1 MNTVTQKQTIL
12 KRDFFYHALITGI
25 FSKHD
30 HFGNKNN
37 DTVYQSNNIS
47 DQLIVL
53 GKIISGIKTLEDSY
67 RNFSKTTKINVDYGD
82 STLQWA
88 YLFYYLHPYICQS
101 YSTFNLH
108 NLQSILNIDSDSVTI
123 SMFGCGPCPELIAF
137 TDFLSVYFPHVN
149 HINANVFDIAVDK
162 WSYSRNIVEEHIIP
176 KSWHGSFKINTHN
189 IDLTKEHDFTQYV
202 ELSNSQIVTFQNCI
216 NEIVTESGIHRE
228 TFLSNIQSILSV
240 MPRQSILLLS
250 DLTGHAFIRDIL
262 EFIINDLNKSDN
274 ILRDK
279 ITVQKDYLTEKI
291 SLIGLGRGLEN
302 ALSGNDYLQM
312 QQWRT
317 KLRFKGSVDFGSK
330 ALIKGEYNTSINIS
344 EKEYDLIISLANS
357 QPGEEEQVLSDSG
370 EVMNQNLICKIIR
383 VQTNLSFNCFKG
395 NNGKIWMSRLS
406 DIIKSN
412 THQYLCP
419 AKIPHRIDYFY

>member
-30 HFGNKNN
+30 HFVNKSNG
-37 DTVYQSNNIS
+37 TVYHSNNIS

-53 GKIISGIKTLEDSY
+53 GTIRNSTNQLQSSY
-67 RNFSKTTKINVDYGD
+67 RNLSKTTKIDVDYGD
-82 STLQWA
+82 DTLQRA
-88 YLFYYLHPYICQS
+88 YLFHYLHPYICQS

-137 TDFLSVYFPHVN
+137 TDFLSVYFPNVK

-162 WSYSRNIVEEHIIP
+162 WSYSRSIVEKYIMP
-176 KSWHGSFKINTHN
+176 KSWNGSFKINTHN
-189 IDLTKEHDFTQYV
+189 IDLTKEHDFLQYI

-216 NEIVTESGIHRE
+216 NEIVTESGTNRE
-228 TFLSNIQSILSV
+228 TFLANIKSILSI
-240 MPRQSILLLS
+240 MPQQSILLLS
-250 DLTGHAFIRDIL
+250 DLTGHASVRDTL
-262 EFIINDLNKSDN
+262 KVIIDDLSKFDN

-279 ITVQKDYLTEKI
+279 ITIQEDYLTENI
-291 SLIGLGRGLEN
+291 FPIGLGRGLEN

-317 KLRFKGSVDFGSK
+317 KLSFKGSVDFGSK
-330 ALIKGEYNTSINIS
+330 AVIKGEYSTSTNIS
-344 EKEYDLIISLANS
+344 KKEYDLIISLAKS

-370 EVMNQNLICKIIR
+370 EVMNEDLICKIIR
-383 VQTNLSFNCFKG
+383 VQTDLSFNCYYG
-395 NNGKIWMSRLS
+395 NKGKIWMSRLS

-412 THQYLCP
+412 AHQYLCS